1 MIPGDITASGLRR
14 THVVLLSSLAGV
26 RRHWHVGRDR
36 SHHGLEFAVHGIDSG
51 CMCSS
56 GILALEAVDD
66 VLASLCQVA
75 LRAAICIMHF
85 LQEIGV
91 NSDSVV
97 RLNQARFEVCDHG
110 CMATDIPLQRVE
122 AIERCIK
129 RFEPVLCL
137 LWSRWCAS
145 EEGTTF

>member
-1 MIPGDITASGLRR
+1 MIPGDIRACGLRR
-14 THVVLLSSLAGV
+14 SHVVLLRHWHCV
-26 RRHWHVGRDR
+26 RRHGHVGCDR
-36 SHHGLEFAVHGIDSG
+36 SHHGLKFAVHSIDSG

-56 GILALEAVDD
+56 GILGLEAVDD
-66 VLASLCQVA
+66 VSASLCQVA
-75 LRAAICIMHF
+75 LRAAICIMPF

-110 CMATDIPLQRVE
+110 CMATNIPLQRVE

-137 LWSRWCAS
+137 LWSRWCS
-145 EEGTTF
+145 SDLGTTF